1 MFEIHEILSN
11 KPHKRCKMCRK
22 ELPIENFKIIRDD
35 GLRRPR
41 CQPCHIEYTHRR
53 KGTWEKYQKEKAY
66 KEELYLLQKEGKR
79 RCRIC
84 DEVKILDEFTTNKT
98 THNGI
103 LKYPHGKTT
112 HCSKCSWSKWG
123 KPWSQLP
130 ENKEKLSV
138 ASSKWREKESSKE
151 WIRKRHSYRYHND
164 PEYKVKHLL
173 RVRLNKALNRKKQ
186 SQSFTRELG
195 CTFSELVVH
204 LESQFFPDPK
214 TGEIM
219 TWDNHGQDGWHID
232 HIKPLHEF
240 DLLDDVQLK
249 QAAHY
254 TNLQPLWWWQNLEK
268 KDKYIP

>member
-1 MFEIHEILSN
+1 MELGIREISTKSSVYSEVYCTIATPEN
-11 KPHKRCKMCRK
+11 K
-22 ELPIENFKIIRDD
+22 
-35 GLRRPR
+35 
-41 CQPCHIEYTHRR
+41 
-53 KGTWEKYQKEKAY
+53 
-66 KEELYLLQKEGKR
+66 ELYLLQKEGKR
-79 RCRIC
+79 RCRVC
-84 DEVKILDEFTTNKT
+84 DEVKILDEFATNKT

-103 LKYPHGKTT
+103 LKYPQGKTT
-112 HCSKCSWSKWG
+112 YCSKCSWSKWG

-249 QAAHY
+249 QAAHNPAVF
-254 TNLQPLWWWQNLEK
+254 TATHSRNRIVCSAAGPWCRSLDQGS
-268 KDKYIP
+268 